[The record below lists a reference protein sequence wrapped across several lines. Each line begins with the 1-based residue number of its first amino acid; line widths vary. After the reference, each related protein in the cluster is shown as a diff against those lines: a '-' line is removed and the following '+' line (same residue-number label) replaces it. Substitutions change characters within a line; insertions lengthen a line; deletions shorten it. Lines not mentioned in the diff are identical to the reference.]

1 MIEEG
6 KAIVVNEKYARIDI
20 ELGYWCVPSD
30 HLLR

>member
-6 KAIVVNEKYARIDI
+6 KDIDPNEKYAPIDI